1 MKQKKLF
8 RRNIYKKGI
17 TSFSRDLI
25 SGDFGYVVLEN
36 HILNK
41 KNLESGRV
49 LIRRELK
56 KKAFLFVRPKFT
68 IPVTK
73 KANGVRMGKGKGPIH
88 EYISFLKV
96 DTCLYEMKKVQLANA
111 LKILKKLSY
120 KFGVPLA
127 LVYKDGT
134 RYYVKK

>member
-1 MKQKKLF
+1 MKQKRLF
-8 RRNIYKKGI
+8 RRNIYSKGI
-17 TSFSRDLI
+17 TSYSKDLI
-25 SGDFGYVVLEN
+25 SGDFGYIVLAN
-36 HILNK
+36 HVLNK

-56 KKAFLFVRPKFT
+56 KKSFLFVRPKFT

-73 KANGVRMGKGKGPIH
+73 KPNGIRMGKGKGPIN

-127 LVYKDGT
+127 LVHKNGT